1 MTHGDR
7 SQIVI
12 VGGVLNR
19 AYSFVTGFFL
29 AKTRR
34 TSPHA
39 LKYPEREY
47 SLMGSVLSFPE
58 R

>member
-12 VGGVLNR
+12 VGGVLTLT
-19 AYSFVTGFFL
+19 YSFVTGFFL

-34 TSPHA
+34 TGPHA
-39 LKYPEREY
+39 SKYTER
-47 SLMGSVLSFPE
+47 
-58 R
+58 